1 MAKLHVHIVKVNE
14 NYYELV
20 AISEDKIT
28 WFRIPETEKNLDLHM
43 ELLNIKTIVSS
54 RNSITKVGG
63 YRKVTVPFREELRK
77 KYLDEDGNFC
87 MDNHYLEELT
97 TGEGSTQLAEDTSS
111 SSSYHGSELL
121 LINRI
126 KELEKQISSIEQ
138 ISLVDVQKKFVI
150 NKFNGRQ
157 EAVSWLE
164 SYEKEC
170 NRYSIFTDT
179 KKIEVLKFF
188 VEGTVLEWYASNL
201 IKLSL
206 SHWGPWKQSFLLV
219 FEKTSWASIRTAFGF
234 KFVGGSMIDYAIKK
248 ERLLLEADKNIAEQF
263 RIYQIVYGLPIEIQ
277 DKLDREKIDSFEYLL
292 TELKKLNT
300 TLPKKKFI
308 EKEKEKNFEAPKM
321 ANMERKPCNI
331 CEKLGFKNRYHP
343 MQLCR
348 NKGFQSKQY
357 INVTEETDSDEEQIN
372 AKN

>member
-1 MAKLHVHIVKVNE
+1 MLLESSSVSSYNKPTRKYYKLNSTLDKMAKLHVHIVKVNE

-150 NKFNGRQ
+150 NKFNG
-157 EAVSWLE
+157 
-164 SYEKEC
+164 
-170 NRYSIFTDT
+170 
-179 KKIEVLKFF
+179 
-188 VEGTVLEWYASNL
+188 
-201 IKLSL
+201 
-206 SHWGPWKQSFLLV
+206 
-219 FEKTSWASIRTAFGF
+219 
-234 KFVGGSMIDYAIKK
+234 
-248 ERLLLEADKNIAEQF
+248 
-263 RIYQIVYGLPIEIQ
+263 
-277 DKLDREKIDSFEYLL
+277 
-292 TELKKLNT
+292 
-300 TLPKKKFI
+300 
-308 EKEKEKNFEAPKM
+308 
-321 ANMERKPCNI
+321 
-331 CEKLGFKNRYHP
+331 
-343 MQLCR
+343 
-348 NKGFQSKQY
+348 
-357 INVTEETDSDEEQIN
+357 
-372 AKN
+372 